1 MFSSGGPRGFVHV
14 GVLKALDELGLLPD
28 VILGASVGA
37 VVGALRAAVADDST
51 TVQGL
56 QRALDD
62 VARAAR
68 AVRELSDA
76 IEQQPQ
82 SLIRGRP
89 AAP

>member
-56 QRALDD
+56 QRALGD